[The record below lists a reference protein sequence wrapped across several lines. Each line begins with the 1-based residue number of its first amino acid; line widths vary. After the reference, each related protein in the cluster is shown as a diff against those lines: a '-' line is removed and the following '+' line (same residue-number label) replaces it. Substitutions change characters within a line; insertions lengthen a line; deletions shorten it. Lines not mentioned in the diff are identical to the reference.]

1 MILADKII
9 ILRKKQGWSQEELAH
24 QLNVSRQAVS
34 KWEST
39 ASIPELDKIIR
50 MSQLFGVSTD
60 YLLIDDLESVE
71 YAEYED
77 TIIRK
82 VDLETANHYL
92 DVAKT
97 AYKKIAKGVVLC
109 ILAPITL
116 ISLSI
121 WQEDNPTAISENVA
135 VSIGIFVLFFLVFI
149 AIILFITY
157 SMKLSKFKYLD
168 EEPFD
173 LDYGVKGVIE
183 KRSEPVQDKLNQ
195 QIITA
200 IGIIFFA
207 VIQLIISTL
216 TWENS
221 LVYSLPILVFLVS
234 IAVYLLT
241 YHGMVKTSYSKLL
254 QQGDYSPKVKEAQ
267 KKTEAFSGFYWIL
280 VTALYIGSSLLSMR
294 WDRTWIIWPI
304 SALIFAAIS
313 TLITK
318 E

>member
-9 ILRKKQGWSQEELAH
+9 TLRKKQGWSQEELAH

-60 YLLIDDLESVE
+60 YLLIDDLENVE

-92 DVAKT
+92 DVAKI
-97 AYKKIAKGVVLC
+97 AYKKIAQGVVLC

-121 WQEDNPTAISENVA
+121 WQEANPIAISENVA

-168 EEPFD
+168 EEAFE

-195 QIITA
+195 RIITA

-216 TWENS
+216 IWENS
-221 LVYSLPILVFLVS
+221 QVYSLPIFVFLVS

-267 KKTEAFSGFYWIL
+267 KKAEAFSGFYWIL

-304 SALIFAAIS
+304 AALIFAAIS